1 MAELLLHGKRIE
13 SVFQL
18 LGDHENDITYS
29 VGWALAHS
37 SAFLQAFLDVA
48 VTPGLASA
56 NVVLRLQ
63 EYVSGQGITD
73 IEIESPGS
81 FHLIAEAKR
90 GWTLPTRAQLELYA
104 ARAPLTERQA
114 PLRRLVVLSE
124 CSPEYARL
132 YLPDEEID
140 GVPVVHLS
148 WRELSGLATRARR
161 AGAPAEKRL
170 LDDLNGYL
178 RGLMTM
184 QQVDSN
190 WVYVVVLSHDQAP
203 GWDCSWVEIVTRYH
217 TYFHPVGAGWP
228 KQPPNYIAFR
238 FDGQLQSIH
247 HIESYEVVRSLIGK
261 HPGNIDDSWNP
272 DLAPHF
278 LYSCWLI

>member
-1 MAELLLHGKRIE
+1 MGGH
-13 SVFQL
+13 FP
-18 LGDHENDITYS
+18 H
-29 VGWALAHS
+29 
-37 SAFLQAFLDVA
+37 
-48 VTPGLASA
+48 
-56 NVVLRLQ
+56 
-63 EYVSGQGITD
+63 
-73 IEIESPGS
+73 
-81 FHLIAEAKR
+81 
-90 GWTLPTRAQLELYA
+90 AQLELYA
-104 ARAPLTERQA
+104 ARAPLTERQT

-217 TYFHPVGAGWP
+217 TYFHPAGAGWP

-278 LYSCWLI
+278 LYSR